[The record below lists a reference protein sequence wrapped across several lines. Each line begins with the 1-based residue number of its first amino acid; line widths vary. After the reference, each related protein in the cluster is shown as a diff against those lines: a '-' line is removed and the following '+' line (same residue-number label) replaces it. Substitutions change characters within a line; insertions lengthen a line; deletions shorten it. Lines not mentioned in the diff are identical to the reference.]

1 MELHLR
7 RQCSDTV
14 CRSGVA
20 RNNHKVGKDFGSLG
34 MDRVEEKNRQIQF
47 RQLLCDISVD
57 RSDSIPRDDAKTEEQ
72 PISFC

>member
-1 MELHLR
+1 M
-7 RQCSDTV
+7 
-14 CRSGVA
+14 
-20 RNNHKVGKDFGSLG
+20 GKDFGSLG